1 MGAQGISTP
10 ANDHDRD
17 LITTLE
23 TAAIAAGKAIL
34 AVRAEGANVV
44 VKSDSSPVTQA
55 DRIAEELILEVLASR
70 FPNIPVVA
78 EELAE
83 AGRCPGTAKGE
94 FFLVDA
100 LDGTKDFIAGRADF
114 TVNIAFVR
122 DRYPAAGVVYAP
134 AHGRLWSGFG
144 DEAHVSEVS
153 AEGEISGRRQI
164 NTRPLPKL
172 PVALVSISHRE
183 PATEEWLKRLSDY
196 ETQNVG
202 SSLKFCLLAE
212 GRADV
217 YPRLVCLKQWDIAA
231 GDAVLRA
238 AGGTTL
244 SLEGVPLSYGV
255 EGSDFA
261 CSQFVGWGQG
271 PERSTRRLDA
281 RRRFRPGLQH
291 AGPPCVAFYCT
302 LS

>member
-1 MGAQGISTP
+1 MGTQGISTP
-10 ANDHDRD
+10 PGDRD
-17 LITTLE
+17 SDLIATLE

-34 AVRAEGANVV
+34 AVRAEGASVV

-55 DRIAEELILEVLASR
+55 DRIAEQLILDVLASR
-70 FPNIPVVA
+70 YPHIPVVA

-83 AGRCPGTAKGE
+83 AGKCPGTARGE

-114 TVNIAFVR
+114 TVNIALVR

-134 AHGRLWSGFG
+134 AHGRMWSGF
-144 DEAHVSEVS
+144 DRTAHVSEVS
-153 AEGEISGRRQI
+153 ADGEITSRRPI
-164 NTRPLPKL
+164 SSRPLPKL

-183 PATEEWLKRLSDY
+183 PATEEWLKGLSEY
-196 ETQNVG
+196 ETKNVG

-255 EGSDFA
+255 EGSDFR
-261 CSQFVGWGQG
+261 CSQFVGWGRDPNAATG
-271 PERSTRRLDA
+271 A
-281 RRRFRPGLQH
+281 
-291 AGPPCVAFYCT
+291 
-302 LS
+302 